1 MKIPQIKWAQND
13 DYILIDIYIEPKDY
27 EIKIAN
33 TSVYFKQDDY
43 ECNIILHA
51 NIIEDESKYSKNR
64 IFEFK
69 LKKEDDYEWVQL
81 LKDKFQYNVS
91 VNWDKWDIS
100 DEEDED
106 MPGGMPDMS
115 QMMGGMPGGMP
126 DMSQMMGGMPGGMP
140 DMSQMMG
147 EDVCQACPDDGE
159 CEKCND
165 KESYE
170 DDFEI
175 SSDSEESDEK
185 SQNDK
190 SQDDKLEESNE
201 EEPEN
206 HPVFDKECGDDNS
219 QNEKSEDEKSEDR
232 NTD

>member
-13 DYILIDIYIEPKDY
+13 DYILVDIHIEPKDY
-27 EIKIAN
+27 EIKITN
-33 TSVYFKQDDY
+33 KSVYFKQDDY
-43 ECNIILHA
+43 ECDIILHA

-69 LKKEDDYEWVQL
+69 LKKEDDYEWAQL
-81 LKDKFQYNVS
+81 LKDKYQYNVS
-91 VNWDKWDIS
+91 VNWDKLDIS
-100 DEEDED
+100 DEEDDD

-115 QMMGGMPGGMP
+115 QMMSGMPGGMP
-126 DMSQMMGGMPGGMP
+126 DMSQMMGGMP

-147 EDVCQACPDDGE
+147 EDVCPTCPDNGE
-159 CEKCND
+159 
-165 KESYE
+165 ESYE

-185 SQNDK
+185 SEDNNSQNDK

-206 HPVFDKECGDDNS
+206 HPVFDKESGDEES
-219 QNEKSEDEKSEDR
+219 DEKSEEK

>member
-13 DYILIDIYIEPKDY
+13 DYILVDIYIEPKDY
-27 EIKIAN
+27 EIKITN

-43 ECNIILHA
+43 ECDIILHA
-51 NIIEDESKYSKNR
+51 NIIKDESKYSKNR

-69 LKKEDDYEWVQL
+69 LKKEDDYEWAQL
-81 LKDKFQYNVS
+81 LKDKYQYNVS

-100 DEEDED
+100 DEEDD
-106 MPGGMPDMS
+106 D
-115 QMMGGMPGGMP
+115 MPGGMP

-147 EDVCQACPDDGE
+147 EDVCPTCPDNGE

-165 KESYE
+165 EESYE

-185 SQNDK
+185 SQDEK

-206 HPVFDKECGDDNS
+206 HPVFDKESGDEES
-219 QNEKSEDEKSEDR
+219 DEKSEEK

>member
-115 QMMGGMPGGMP
+115 QMMG
-126 DMSQMMGGMPGGMP
+126 
-140 DMSQMMG
+140 

-219 QNEKSEDEKSEDR
+219 QNEKSEDEKSEDK

>member
-13 DYILIDIYIEPKDY
+13 DYILVDIHIEPKDY
-27 EIKIAN
+27 EIKITN
-33 TSVYFKQDDY
+33 KSVYFKQDDY
-43 ECNIILHA
+43 ECDIILHA

-69 LKKEDDYEWVQL
+69 LKKEDDYEWAQL
-81 LKDKFQYNVS
+81 LKDKYQYNVS

-100 DEEDED
+100 DEEDDD

-115 QMMGGMPGGMP
+115 QMMGGMP
-126 DMSQMMGGMPGGMP
+126 

-147 EDVCQACPDDGE
+147 EDVCPTCPDNGE

-165 KESYE
+165 EESYE

-185 SQNDK
+185 SQDEK
-190 SQDDKLEESNE
+190 SQDEKSQHDKLEESNE
-201 EEPEN
+201 EEPKN
-206 HPVFDKECGDDNS
+206 HQVFDKESGDEES
-219 QNEKSEDEKSEDR
+219 DEKSEEK

>member
-13 DYILIDIYIEPKDY
+13 DYILVDIHIEPKDY
-27 EIKIAN
+27 EIKITN
-33 TSVYFKQDDY
+33 KSVYFKQDDY

-69 LKKEDDYEWVQL
+69 LKKEDDYEWAQL
-81 LKDKFQYNVS
+81 LKNKYQYNVS
-91 VNWDKWDIS
+91 VNWDKWNIS
-100 DEEDED
+100 DEEDD
-106 MPGGMPDMS
+106 DMPDMS
-115 QMMGGMPGGMP
+115 QMM
-126 DMSQMMGGMPGGMP
+126 GGMP

-147 EDVCQACPDDGE
+147 EDVCPTCPDNGE

-165 KESYE
+165 EESYE

-185 SQNDK
+185 SE
-190 SQDDKLEESNE
+190 DDKLEESNE
-201 EEPEN
+201 EEPDN
-206 HPVFDKECGDDNS
+206 HPVFDKECGDEES
-219 QNEKSEDEKSEDR
+219 DEKSEDK